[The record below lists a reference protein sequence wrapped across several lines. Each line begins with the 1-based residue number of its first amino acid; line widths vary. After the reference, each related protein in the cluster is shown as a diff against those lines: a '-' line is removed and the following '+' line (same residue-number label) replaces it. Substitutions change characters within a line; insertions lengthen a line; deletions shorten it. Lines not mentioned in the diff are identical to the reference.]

1 MEKRKPS
8 IHIETR
14 WGEPLLAGDAEIVP
28 QSQAL
33 TIHWPN
39 GGYVWNR
46 PVAIVVRRGDQEER
60 LPIVDVTLAARLV
73 LLALGAVS
81 SLSFLILSIQGRRSR
96 NE

>member
-1 MEKRKPS
+1 METRKPS

-33 TIHWPN
+33 TIRWPN

-46 PVAIVVRRGDQEER
+46 PVAIMVRRGDQEER
-60 LPIVDVTLAARLV
+60 LPIVDITLLVRLA
-73 LLALGAVS
+73 LLALAAVS
-81 SLSFLILSIQGRRSR
+81 SLSFLILSTQGRRSR
-96 NE
+96 HE

>member
-1 MEKRKPS
+1 MEKSKPS
-8 IHIETR
+8 IHVETR
-14 WGEPLLAGDAEIVP
+14 CGEPLLAGDTEIIP

-33 TIHWPN
+33 TIRWPN

-46 PVAIVVRRGDQEER
+46 PVAIVIRRGDQEER
-60 LPIVDVTLAARLV
+60 LPIVDITLLARLA

-96 NE
+96 SE

>member
-1 MEKRKPS
+1 MEKGKPS
-8 IHIETR
+8 FRMETR
-14 WGEPLLAGDAEIVP
+14 WGEPLVAGDTEIVP

-33 TIHWPN
+33 TIRWPY

-60 LPIVDVTLAARLV
+60 LPIVDVTLATRLA
-73 LLALGAVS
+73 LFALGAVS
-81 SLSFLILSIQGRRSR
+81 SLIFLIRSIQNRRSQ

>member
-1 MEKRKPS
+1 MEKKKPS
-8 IHIETR
+8 FHVETR

-33 TIHWPN
+33 TIRWPN

-46 PVAIVVRRGDQEER
+46 PVAILVRRGEQEER
-60 LPIVDVTLAARLV
+60 LPIVDITLAARLV
-73 LLALGAVS
+73 LLALAAVS